1 MSPIL
6 GVLLAGG
13 QSRRMGGGD
22 KNLRDLNGQS
32 ILNRVIES
40 AEKQVDHL
48 IINANGA
55 PERFDEYKLPVV
67 EDSVGGHQGPLAG
80 ILTGLE
86 WASNY
91 RPDVE
96 WVMSFATDAPFF
108 PEDLVEQLMN
118 AIKIDQA
125 DISCATS
132 KGRSHPVFALWP
144 VRLKDDLHH
153 ALTVEEIRKID
164 RWTSRYHLVEVEFQ
178 AEPFDPFFNIN
189 RPEDLEKARLFIET
203 DSES

>member
-32 ILNRVIES
+32 ILSHVIKS
-40 AEKQVDHL
+40 AQKQVDHL
-48 IINANGA
+48 IINANGD
-55 PERFDEYKLPVV
+55 PKRFDEYQLPVV
-67 EDSVGGHQGPLAG
+67 SDSIGGHQGPLAG

-86 WASNY
+86 WATGHA
-91 RPDVE
+91 PDIE

-108 PEDLVEQLMN
+108 PADLVSKLMG
-118 AIKIDQA
+118 AIEADQA
-125 DISCATS
+125 DIACAAS
-132 KGRSHPVFALWP
+132 NGRSHPVFALWP

-153 ALTVEEIRKID
+153 ALTVEGIRKID
-164 RWTSRYHLVEVEFQ
+164 LWTGQYRLAQVEF
-178 AEPFDPFFNIN
+178 PVKPYDPFFNIN
-189 RPEDLEKARLFIET
+189 RPEDLEQAHSYANRPE
-203 DSES
+203 